1 MSEFTRIFSPRTEK
15 AVKAISLLTNGTRYA
30 PTEKEV
36 AHTLDVLKIAVN
48 DIAQLYGVLP
58 GGDVVV
64 KDVPIEPAPK
74 EEKKDTRGSWH
85 HHDIDKNVRSI
96 PDNQLTAYA
105 TQIMA
110 RVCERLETT

>member
-30 PTEKEV
+30 PTEEEM
-36 AHTLDVLKIAVN
+36 AHTLDVLKTAVN
-48 DIAQLYGVLP
+48 DIAQLYGILP
-58 GGDVVV
+58 DGDVVV
-64 KDVPIEPAPK
+64 KDVSVEPAP
-74 EEKKDTRGSWH
+74 EKKVTSDSWK

-96 PDNQLTAYA
+96 PENQLTAYA

-110 RVCERLETT
+110 RMCDKYESA